1 MCAFW
6 AAIFDIFHSSPP
18 LDPFGFEQRLGA
30 LASYHTSQDR
40 DKHHSAYFTIVCNT
54 AMWNWNRI
62 WHWTGWRTAPLPR
75 MLWNPQRS
83 VTSVQ
88 LLLIQGQQSTPL
100 GWRDLSSRFILDT
113 DRVSLGHLN
122 EVSSMGECIQQKRKG
137 VGERKKEKCHSLEKI
152 HRISSCDREKS
163 PGLAL
168 QRPLMVIIQ
177 LLQHSSN
184 LQCFIF

>member
-1 MCAFW
+1 MALDRLKDSTLAKNALKAPAFNDKCS
-6 AAIFDIFHSSPP
+6 AAAHPGATVNSP
-18 LDPFGFEQRLGA
+18 G
-30 LASYHTSQDR
+30 T
-40 DKHHSAYFTIVCNT
+40 
-54 AMWNWNRI
+54 
-62 WHWTGWRTAPLPR
+62 TGC
-75 MLWNPQRS
+75 
-83 VTSVQ
+83 
-88 LLLIQGQQSTPL
+88 
-100 GWRDLSSRFILDT
+100 ILDT